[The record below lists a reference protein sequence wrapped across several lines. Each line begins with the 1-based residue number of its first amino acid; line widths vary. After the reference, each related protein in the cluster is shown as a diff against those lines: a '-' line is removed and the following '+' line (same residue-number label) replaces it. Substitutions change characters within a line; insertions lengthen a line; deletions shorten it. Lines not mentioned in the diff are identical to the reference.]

1 MIPRH
6 LTIGVAVM
14 LVISLGAGFYA
25 WRMRGRATTPAVASK
40 QPLPPPASG
49 PTEQATLY
57 VADDSSGTLHA
68 MPIRIALPAGRQERA
83 EELLRGLLDI
93 YLGKSSP
100 HVLGA
105 GSEIR
110 AVYLVDPGLVVI
122 DLNAAF
128 ANTHRSGILV
138 EELTLASLVASLR
151 ANIPGITQV
160 RILVDGKERETLAG
174 HADLTRTYD
183 LSAMNQLVSDMTPQ
197 Q

>member
-25 WRMRGRATTPAVASK
+25 WRMHKNANTPAAAGK
-40 QPLPPPASG
+40 QPLPPPAAG

-57 VADDSSGTLHA
+57 VADDSSGTLRA
-68 MPIRIALPAGRQERA
+68 MPIRISLPAGRQERA
-83 EELLRGLLDI
+83 EELLRSLLDV
-93 YLGKSSP
+93 YLSKASP

-110 AVYLVDPGLVVI
+110 GVYLVDPGLVVI

-128 ANTHRSGILV
+128 ANTHRSGVLT
-138 EELTLASLVASLR
+138 EELTIASLVGSLR

-174 HADLTRTYD
+174 HADLTQAYD
-183 LSAMNQLVSDMTPQ
+183 LSAMNQLISDMTPQ